1 MFCLRRMRN
10 DVYDF
15 CMDGST
21 GWNGDGFTIM
31 HNRCPVLEILRAK
44 HAIFCVTTD
53 SEMNS

>member
-1 MFCLRRMRN
+1 MFTI
-10 DVYDF
+10 F
-15 CMDGST
+15 AWIGST

-31 HNRCPVLEILRAK
+31 HNRYPVSEILRAK